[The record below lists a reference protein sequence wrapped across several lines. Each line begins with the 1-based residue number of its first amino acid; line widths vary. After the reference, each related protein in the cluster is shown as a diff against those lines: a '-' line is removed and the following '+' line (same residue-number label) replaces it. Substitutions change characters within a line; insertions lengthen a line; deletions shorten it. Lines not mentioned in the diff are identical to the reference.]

1 MRSLFIY
8 IMLPALAACTSNTPV
23 AVKEDKPVS
32 DSLIR
37 HLQTA
42 PVILEEMEDVIKLNG
57 RIEPAEQ
64 KQVRVYALV
73 SGRVQ
78 SVKVELGD
86 PVKQGQVLAVMQSS
100 EVADVTNALSVATAN
115 REMAKKNMETRKSL
129 YESDL
134 VTEQEYLSAE
144 IEYNKAVSELEKAK
158 QVYAITGGSTAAGYA
173 LKAPISG
180 IIIEKNITGNS
191 EVRQDNDNTLFTIA
205 DLSTVWVIAH
215 VYESDIRNIHLGD
228 PVKVTTLADPDKEYN
243 GRIDKIYNVLDA
255 ANRTMKVR
263 ISMPNPDQELKPEMF
278 ARVHLTSRTKG
289 GRKLCVPAK
298 AVVMDN
304 SKRYVVVKKDGALS
318 IREITLVKRIGE
330 KAFIEGLQEGELV
343 VTQAQVF
350 IYDALNVKQ

>member
-1 MRSLFIY
+1 MRSLFTY
-8 IMLPALAACTSNTPV
+8 VMLLSITACTSNTPV

-42 PVILEEMEDVIKLNG
+42 PVTLEEMEDVIRLNG

-73 SGRVQ
+73 SGHVQ
-78 SVKVELGD
+78 SVKAELGD

-115 REMAKKNMETRKSL
+115 LEMAKKNMETRKSL
-129 YESDL
+129 YESEL
-134 VTEQEYLSAE
+134 VTEQEYLAAQ
-144 IEYNKAVSELEKAK
+144 IEYNKAGSELTKAK
-158 QVYAITGGSTAAGYA
+158 QLYAITGHA

-263 ISMPNPDQELKPEMF
+263 ISMPNPDHELKPEMF

-304 SKRYVVVKKDGALS
+304 SKRYVVVKKDGVLS

-343 VTQAQVF
+343 VTQSQVF